1 MGGFG
6 TRKAPWSLRKTGLAF
21 KKKSNNHLFGTDVFD
36 AETNHLITV
45 RREKVES
52 AWQPG
57 ENRIHSTGFSCVR
70 IMLHLVKPSLLL
82 SPFLNPYDN

>member
-1 MGGFG
+1 MGGIWNLEG
-6 TRKAPWSLRKTGLAF
+6 SVVVKKNRLSLK
-21 KKKSNNHLFGTDVFD
+21 KKKSDNLFGTDVFD

-70 IMLHLVKPSLLL
+70 IIFHLVKPSLLL
-82 SPFLNPYDN
+82 SPFFNPYDN